1 VSTNLR
7 ALVVGDVIGQP
18 GCRALFVGLPE
29 LVRKLGADLVI
40 ANGENAAD
48 GFGLT
53 PDIAERMFKSGVHVI
68 TSGNHIWQK
77 REIFPVLRTSDVL
90 LRPENYPVLPGADAI
105 PGKGHCIVI
114 ARDIPV
120 LVVNLEGRV
129 NLSPLRDPL
138 QVGKSL
144 LKQFRGKARFS
155 IVDFHA
161 ESVDEKEALGLY
173 LDGEASAVVGTHT
186 HVQTADERI
195 LSGGTAYITDIGMSG
210 PIDSVIGMKK
220 ETALARSLTQMPLK
234 MEVQNSAAEIMG
246 VLIELNVSSG
256 KAVSI
261 ERVRQLSSV

>member
-1 VSTNLR
+1 MGPNLR
-7 ALVVGDVIGQP
+7 VLVVGDVVGQP

-29 LVRKLGADLVI
+29 LVRRLGADLVI

-68 TSGNHIWQK
+68 TTGNHIWQK
-77 REIFPVLRTSDVL
+77 REIFPLLSTSDTL
-90 LRPENYPVLPGADAI
+90 LRPENYPVLLGADAI
-105 PGKGHCIVI
+105 PGKGHCIVTV
-114 ARDIPV
+114 RDVPV
-120 LVVNLEGRV
+120 LVINLEGRV

-138 QVGKSL
+138 VVGRSL
-144 LKQFRGKARFS
+144 LKQFRSKARLS

-195 LSGGTAYITDIGMSG
+195 LSRGTAYITDIGMSG
-210 PIDSVIGMKK
+210 PTDSVIGMKK
-220 ETALARSLTQMPLK
+220 ETAVARSLSQMPLK
-234 MEVQNSAAEIMG
+234 MEVQNTTAEIMG
-246 VLIELNVSSG
+246 VLIELDLAKG
-256 KAVSI
+256 RALSI